1 MFHNRRIKNIASA
14 VGLII
19 CLLASSIGQGVY
31 AADKEQDIY
40 SYDFEDGALPS
51 GFNVYDFRA
60 ENGKLK
66 VIGKWA
72 QITYSDISK
81 DCSVEFKIQG
91 IENRIIPNFT
101 VTLRDDAKF
110 CYINNSVTS
119 NEKTDKFILES
130 VADGIKGEYSS
141 EKMILSPEKEHSLKF
156 SAKGNK
162 YEMSLDGKTVISTE
176 YELKSDSS
184 NFPVSFAL
192 TAADNTAGVIGF
204 YMDDYKIKGTESAAV
219 NEEFEAPA
227 NAIYAYDF
235 NNGELPNIF
244 DASDFKVEKGKL
256 RVVGSAA
263 EINLPNVPK
272 DCTLEFTL
280 KPISGC
286 IVPKFYVNFRGV
298 SDFYYNNKAVMSEY
312 NTSQIALVNEED
324 WKMRGNDSWSTVK
337 PHFSDIKEYKLKY
350 IADGTHYEMYIDN
363 NQIIDATYDDGAKK
377 SKYPVRI
384 IVSPDKGTVGTIGFY
399 LDNIVVTPLEV
410 KETESDET
418 ANDIAKVV
426 PESWMVSKGEG
437 GRNYAKF
444 DINFKV
450 PVGIAVNSFWITVNG
465 KYSELVKIDTIKGE
479 TEKVL
484 PVTLRYYGDISA
496 KDVRI
501 HIKD

>member
-1 MFHNRRIKNIASA
+1 MFRSRRTINIAA
-14 VGLII
+14 IIALIV
-19 CLLASSIGQGVY
+19 CLVVPSIGQAVC

-40 SYDFEDGALPS
+40 SYNFEDDALPS

-60 ENGKLK
+60 EDGKLK

-72 QITYSDISK
+72 QIVYSDISR

-91 IENRIIPNFT
+91 IENRVIPNFT

-110 CYINNSVTS
+110 CYINHSVTS
-119 NEKTDKFILES
+119 DDKTDGFVLES
-130 VADGIKGEYSS
+130 ASEGAKGEYSTG
-141 EKMILSPEKEHSLKF
+141 KMILSPQREHSLKF
-156 SAKGNK
+156 SAKDNR
-162 YEMSLDGKTVISTE
+162 YEMSLDGKTVISAQ
-176 YELKSDSS
+176 YELKSDSTK
-184 NFPVSFAL
+184 FPVSFAL
-192 TAADNTAGVIGF
+192 TAADNTVGVIGF
-204 YMDDYKIKGTESAAV
+204 YMDDYKIKGTDGAV
-219 NEEFEAPA
+219 ANEVFEAPE

-235 NNGELPNIF
+235 NNGELPNNF
-244 DASDFKVEKGKL
+244 DASDFKVENGKL

-272 DCTLEFTL
+272 DCMIEFTL

-286 IVPKFYVNFRGV
+286 IIPKFYVNFRGV

-324 WKMRGNDSWSTVK
+324 WKIRGNDQWSTVK

-350 IADGTHYEMYIDN
+350 IADGTHYEMYIDD
-363 NQIIDATYDDGAKK
+363 NQIIDTDYDDGAKK
-377 SKYPVRI
+377 SKYPIRI

-399 LDNIVVTPLEV
+399 IDNIVVTPLET

-418 ANDIAKVV
+418 AKDIAKVI
-426 PESWMVSKGEG
+426 PESWSVSKGKDG
-437 GRNYAKF
+437 MNYAKF
-444 DINFKV
+444 DIDFKV
-450 PVGIAVNSFWITVNG
+450 PSGTTVNAFWLTVDG
-465 KYSELVKIDTIKGE
+465 KYSELITVDVMQGE

-484 PVTLRYYGDISA
+484 SVTLRYDGDISQ
-496 KDVRI
+496 KNIRV